1 MFSRLLAIDFIL
13 YRYNNKENRKTMDP
27 PSVKFAHIGYRA
39 TPKLGSAIMWPNV
52 DFDNIYQQN
61 PGTVHAADELHRG
74 TLIAEL

>member
-1 MFSRLLAIDFIL
+1 
-13 YRYNNKENRKTMDP
+13 MDP